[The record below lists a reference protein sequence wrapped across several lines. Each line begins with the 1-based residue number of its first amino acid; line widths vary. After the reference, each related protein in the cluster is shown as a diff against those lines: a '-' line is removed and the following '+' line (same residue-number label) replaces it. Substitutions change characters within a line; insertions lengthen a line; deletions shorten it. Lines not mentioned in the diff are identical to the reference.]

1 MSWPA
6 KIGAGVAVLAA
17 VAAGQAVNSTL
28 PDTDSRPFV
37 HSGGIRDRVHMVYA
51 DVTVNGRYIART
63 LDSVQG
69 VVNTPGRWLV
79 VDLGMVAWQRPL
91 SRPGFTMEDGR
102 GRVFEIDLRSGYNWD
117 DAPTGV
123 PWRVHIPFEV
133 PADALPGATLVI
145 TRSADDHRR
154 DDIARIDL
162 GIGTE
167 EAQALWDGA
176 GSIELPATG
185 MAT

>member
-1 MSWPA
+1 MSWPT

-17 VAAGQAVNSTL
+17 VAAGQAIDSAL
-28 PDTDSRPFV
+28 PGTDSRPFV
-37 HSGGIRDRVHMVYA
+37 HSAGVRERVHLSYA
-51 DVTVNGRYIART
+51 DVTVNGRYVART

-69 VVNTPGRWLV
+69 VVTTPGRWLV
-79 VDLGMVAWQRPL
+79 VDLGVVAWHRPL
-91 SRPGFTMEDGR
+91 ARPGFTLEDGK
-102 GRVFEIDLRSGYNWD
+102 GRVYRIDLRSGYSWD

-145 TRSADDHRR
+145 SRNADDHRR
-154 DDIARIDL
+154 DDIARVDL

-167 EAQALWDGA
+167 DAQALWDSEA
-176 GSIELPATG
+176 SFELPATG